1 MNDVPPK
8 QDLPDELDERY
19 RRASGLDPSR
29 PSESVRR
36 AVLEH
41 AAQLAAQRAAKS
53 PSLIAGKIDSRR
65 PAANRRRWRPA
76 IFGTLAAAAL
86 AGLLITPRFL
96 TPPAPSS
103 APAGA
108 ASPPLAQVSQPTA
121 PANPPAPAPTPVVGP
136 SRQHDVSAET
146 SSDAAMTEGQPVG
159 RAARAE
165 SMAKLAPRSVGGSR
179 TELEA
184 KPREFAGNSAP
195 QTAAA
200 PTPVIAAQNVAP
212 SARSVTGARDAAAVA
227 MPQAAAPRP
236 PAAMPAPS
244 PPALALARPMDTAAA
259 LRQAAEIGDMP
270 ALRALLGGQVDIDAR
285 DSGGRTALML
295 AILHG
300 QSGAVDALLARG
312 ADPNA
317 ADALGTTPLQAA
329 LAGNQPAIAAALQ
342 RAGAR

>member
-8 QDLPDELDERY
+8 QDLPDDLDERY

-41 AAQLAAQRAAKS
+41 AAQLAAQRAAKN
-53 PSLIAGKIDSRR
+53 PSRIAGKLDSRR
-65 PAANRRRWRPA
+65 PAANRARWRPA

-96 TPPAPSS
+96 TPRAPSS
-103 APAGA
+103 APSRA

-121 PANPPAPAPTPVVGP
+121 AANAPAPASAPTPIVGPP
-136 SRQHDVSAET
+136 SRQHDVPAET
-146 SSDAAMTEGQPVG
+146 SSEAAMSEGQPLAPAAPAGRVG
-159 RAARAE
+159 
-165 SMAKLAPRSVGGSR
+165 SVAKLAPRSADESR

-184 KPREFAGNSAP
+184 KPSEFAGNSAP
-195 QTAAA
+195 QAAAAAA
-200 PTPVIAAQNVAP
+200 PAIAAQNAMP
-212 SARSVTGARDAAAVA
+212 RARSMAGARDNAAVA
-227 MPQAAAPRP
+227 TPRAAAPMPP
-236 PAAMPAPS
+236 PARPTDPAV
-244 PPALALARPMDTAAA
+244 A
-259 LRQAAEIGDMP
+259 LRRAAEIGDMP
-270 ALRALLGGQVDIDAR
+270 ALRTLLAGQVDIDAR
-285 DSGGRTALML
+285 DSGGHTALML

-317 ADALGTTPLQAA
+317 ADAFGTTPLQAA
-329 LAGNQPAIAAALQ
+329 LAGSQPAIAAALQ